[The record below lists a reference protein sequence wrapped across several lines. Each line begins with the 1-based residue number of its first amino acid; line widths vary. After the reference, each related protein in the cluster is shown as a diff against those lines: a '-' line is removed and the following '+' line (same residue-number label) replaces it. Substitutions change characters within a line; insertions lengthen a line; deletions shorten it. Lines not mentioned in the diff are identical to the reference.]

1 MLLMLTIGIIFQ
13 EAVKLKMGFKLQ
25 FISKA
30 LDSQFSIYIMSL
42 VQENIFSQLQY
53 LKSLFTTTM
62 PKFCQIDI
70 MIKVYMKV
78 RCSFCIKYIHLFVS
92 FYLSLFLL
100 ALLAFR

>member
-25 FISKA
+25 FISKV

-53 LKSLFTTTM
+53 LKTLFTKTM
-62 PKFCQIDI
+62 PNF
-70 MIKVYMKV
+70 
-78 RCSFCIKYIHLFVS
+78 
-92 FYLSLFLL
+92 LSKRYYDQGLSESTLQLL
-100 ALLAFR
+100 Y